1 MSTVSAKSQYHL
13 RPVSTIHPRD
23 ASPATSSSTTSDRSP
38 PLSAHHAQSKAF
50 LPPAS
55 ATFSPIPTSARPR
68 RPLSP
73 TSLRDVDPP
82 LDPERAFAARGKFP
96 APPTG
101 HELMALFPPAPPP
114 IRPGPTSGYFQREER
129 QFFAQAGK
137 EIVRVRIEIETP
149 TAMHSHPHPLPN
161 PHPHVQQQ
169 QQPPPLPPPPAAP
182 LTGPATGSPT
192 HTLPQPPQHR
202 HPHQHPHAH
211 PHPHQHRHERGHSGP
226 SPSLPPPPP
235 PPPPHSTSPRMH
247 MPPGPGYP
255 MGSPQGP
262 PTLGGPGGPAH
273 PVHPGYPI
281 HSPTDSSRAMEVERG
296 PPGRGVG
303 GGGPGDAMVVEDD
316 DEAWR
321 HPTPHNARRRA
332 GKHTRR
338 VIVK

>member
-38 PLSAHHAQSKAF
+38 PLSAHHHSQSKAF

-73 TSLRDVDPP
+73 TSLRVPGTARVAVGPSADLHRSPFPPLPSPTPCADVDPP

-149 TAMHSHPHPLPN
+149 AAVHSHPHPH
-161 PHPHVQQQ
+161 PHPHAHANGHPHPHAHAHGQQQ
-169 QQPPPLPPPPAAP
+169 QQAPPLPPPPAAP
-182 LTGPATGSPT
+182 LSGPGTGSPT
-192 HTLPQPPQHR
+192 HMLPQPPPQHR
-202 HPHQHPHAH
+202 HPHAHPHAH
-211 PHPHQHRHERGHSGP
+211 QHR
-226 SPSLPPPPP
+226 
-235 PPPPHSTSPRMH
+235 TPRT
-247 MPPGPGYP
+247 
-255 MGSPQGP
+255 QD
-262 PTLGGPGGPAH
+262 
-273 PVHPGYPI
+273 I
-281 HSPTDSSRAMEVERG
+281 RFI
-296 PPGRGVG
+296 
-303 GGGPGDAMVVEDD
+303 
-316 DEAWR
+316 
-321 HPTPHNARRRA
+321 ARRRCRGRWMWMVRGEEGLKDKEGGGWVEEGRATRWSWRTTRSRGDARRRTMSA
-332 GKHTRR
+332 GARGSIR
-338 VIVK
+338 GG